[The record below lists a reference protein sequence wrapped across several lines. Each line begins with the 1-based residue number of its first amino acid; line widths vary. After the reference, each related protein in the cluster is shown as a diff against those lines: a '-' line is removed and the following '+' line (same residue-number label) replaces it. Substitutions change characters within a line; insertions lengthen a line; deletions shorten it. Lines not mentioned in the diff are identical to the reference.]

1 MINDSQIFNIRC
13 SVLTRLVIFT
23 FVKRASPEKWDQR
36 TLILLVLLVLILLI
50 NLIRWKKK
58 CRKIFSNI
66 NREEGERAP
75 LKHPKQSN

>member
-50 NLIRWKKK
+50 NLVVM
-58 CRKIFSNI
+58 
-66 NREEGERAP
+66 EEKVQKN
-75 LKHPKQSN
+75 LFQH